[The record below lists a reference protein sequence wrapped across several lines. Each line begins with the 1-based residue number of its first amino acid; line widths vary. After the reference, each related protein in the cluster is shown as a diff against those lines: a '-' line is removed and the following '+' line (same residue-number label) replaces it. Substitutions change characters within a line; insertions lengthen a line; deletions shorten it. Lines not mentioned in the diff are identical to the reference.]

1 MEMGTQISINRER
14 IWRVTNLVTFK
25 YLGAILTENG
35 EFDAKMTHIVQSG
48 WKNLEE
54 GIGDYV

>member
-14 IWRVTNLVTFK
+14 IWRVTTFK

-48 WKNLEE
+48 WKNVEE